1 MFHPDYENDFLEKVR
16 MIVREENERFW
27 KTHAVQKYPEILTN
41 DHLCEIFQC
50 KIAKIYDLVK
60 IGSFPIFP
68 HIQAHYPRDLVFKWI
83 EENSTIAQLLN
94 PKLRAI

>member
-1 MFHPDYENDFLEKVR
+1 MFHPDYENEFLEKIR

-50 KIAKIYDLVK
+50 KTAKIYDLVK

-83 EENSTIAQLLN
+83 EENSTIAQVLN